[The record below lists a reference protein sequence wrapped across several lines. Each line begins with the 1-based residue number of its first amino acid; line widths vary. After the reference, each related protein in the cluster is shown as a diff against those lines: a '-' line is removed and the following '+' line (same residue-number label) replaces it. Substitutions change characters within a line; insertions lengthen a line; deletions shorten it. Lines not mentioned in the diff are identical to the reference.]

1 MKYPVQIAPDAMTGG
16 VAITFRDI
24 PEIVSHAATESL
36 ALDEASKILF
46 HLIDTC
52 FNQRRAIPLPS
63 RAQRGEHLIAVP
75 ASLASKVLLF
85 NEMLAQ
91 KVIPSELARRLCTTR
106 QEVHRL
112 VDPNH
117 TTKIDRV
124 EEALAALG
132 KKLKLSLV

>member
-1 MKYPVQIAPDAMTGG
+1 MKYPVQIASDAMTGG
-16 VAITFRDI
+16 FAITFRDI
-24 PEIVSHAATESL
+24 PEIVCHAATESQ
-36 ALDEASKILF
+36 ARDKASEIL
-46 HLIDTC
+46 LQSIDTC
-52 FNQRRAIPLPS
+52 FNQRRTIPLPS
-63 RAQRGEHLIAVP
+63 RAQRGEQLIAVP
-75 ASLASKVLLF
+75 ASLASKVLLL

>member
-1 MKYPVQIAPDAMTGG
+1 MKYPVQFASDAITGSIT
-16 VAITFRDI
+16 ITFRDI
-24 PEIVSHAATESL
+24 PEIFSHAATESQ
-36 ALDEASKILF
+36 ALDKASEILF
-46 HLIDTC
+46 RSIDAC
-52 FNQRRAIPLPS
+52 FDQRRTIPLPS
-63 RAQRGEHLIAVP
+63 KAQRGEHLIAVP
-75 ASLASKVLLF
+75 ASLASKVLLL

-106 QEVHRL
+106 QEIHRL